1 MDAVRSA
8 LGLPASVRLGGSVVS
23 IGPDQF
29 LATLNGSTPAAY
41 NDAIAHLDTLATAV
55 RGAKQ
60 AAPID
65 PVRVRDALTQAYRDV
80 PGRSVASRY
89 LRYAMEFIGSLL
101 SRWIDSLDASHGLGS
116 VLAWAS
122 LLLIV
127 VAVVAV
133 LRRLGIGFVPEP
145 TARAER
151 GTERVDWRAASERA
165 LRSGDATLAV
175 IALYHVLLEA
185 LASRGVIRG
194 DPAVTSGECRVAVA
208 RSMPGVYG
216 QVASATESF
225 ERVAYGGRPAEP
237 HDVEALRAANRAV
250 GSA

>member
-8 LGLPASVRLGGSVVS
+8 LALPVSVRLGGSVVS
-23 IGPDQF
+23 IAPDPF
-29 LATLNGSTPAAY
+29 LARLNGSTPAEY
-41 NDAIAHLDTLATAV
+41 TDAMARLDALAEAV
-55 RGAKQ
+55 RGAEE

-65 PVRVRDALTQAYRDV
+65 PARVRDALTRAYRDV
-80 PGRSVASRY
+80 PRRSVVSRY
-89 LRYAMEFIGSLL
+89 LRYALEFIGSLL
-101 SRWIDSLDASHGLGS
+101 SRWIDSLEGSHGLGS

-122 LLLIV
+122 LLALV
-127 VAVVAV
+127 AAVVAV

-145 TARAER
+145 TGR
-151 GTERVDWRAASERA
+151 GGRSTDRVDWRATSERA
-165 LRSGDATLAV
+165 LGSGDATLAV

-185 LASRGVIRG
+185 LASRGVISG
-194 DPAVTSGECRVAVA
+194 DPAVTSGECRAAVS

-225 ERVAYGGRPAEP
+225 ERVAYGGGAAEP
-237 HDVEALRAANRAV
+237 HDVDALRAANRAV